1 MAYDKYREE
10 IKYYLKEHRN
20 ILTNGDLDNKI
31 LQVMQIEY
39 LNLITEKL
47 DKILEAIKELKINYN
62 YFIFYFVKQNWF
74 KHLIR
79 PILL

>member
-20 ILTNGDLDNKI
+20 ILTNGDLDNNI
-31 LQVMQIEY
+31 LQVIQIEY

-47 DKILEAIKELKINYN
+47 DKILEAIKELKI
-62 YFIFYFVKQNWF
+62 K
-74 KHLIR
+74 L
-79 PILL
+79 

>member
-1 MAYDKYREE
+1 MAFDKYREE

-31 LQVMQIEY
+31 LQVIQIEY

-47 DKILEAIKELKINYN
+47 DKILEAIKELKL
-62 YFIFYFVKQNWF
+62 K
-74 KHLIR
+74 
-79 PILL
+79 

>member
-20 ILTNGDLDNKI
+20 ILIKGDLDNNI
-31 LQVMQIEY
+31 LQVIQIEY

-47 DKILEAIKELKINYN
+47 DKILEAIKELKL
-62 YFIFYFVKQNWF
+62 K
-74 KHLIR
+74 
-79 PILL
+79 

>member
-31 LQVMQIEY
+31 LQVIQIEY
-39 LNLITEKL
+39 LNRITEKL
-47 DKILEAIKELKINYN
+47 DKILEAIKELKI
-62 YFIFYFVKQNWF
+62 K
-74 KHLIR
+74 L
-79 PILL
+79 

>member
-20 ILTNGDLDNKI
+20 ILTNGDLDNNI

-39 LNLITEKL
+39 LNLIKEKL
-47 DKILEAIKELKINYN
+47 DKILEAIKYLKI
-62 YFIFYFVKQNWF
+62 K
-74 KHLIR
+74 L
-79 PILL
+79 